1 MIINILAINTFK
13 EIMRDKI
20 LYSLIVFSIIL
31 MGLSIALS
39 DLSFGEKSR
48 ITLNFGLTAIHISS
62 VILSIFIGSSLVLK
76 ELKNRTIMTLLTRP
90 LSRSTF
96 ILGKFV
102 GLLMVIVTLLLGLS
116 FVLFGIMFLM
126 SIPVTAP
133 FFIAIYG
140 IILEAA
146 VLTSLTLFFSSL
158 SKAFLAISF
167 SIGVFFTG
175 HWIES
180 FHYFSTKGGLVRFQ
194 SISDSLFY
202 AIPNLERFNWR
213 SEVIYNR
220 LADTSTIASASFYA
234 VILCAFLLTLAFFV
248 FTKKDLA

>member
-1 MIINILAINTFK
+1 MIINILALNTFK

-20 LYSLIVFSIIL
+20 LYSLIVFSVIL

-39 DLSFGEKSR
+39 DLSLGEKSR

-76 ELKNRTIMTLLTRP
+76 ELKNRTIMTLLARP

-102 GLLMVIVTLLLGLS
+102 GLLMVIISLLLGLS
-116 FVLFGIMFLM
+116 LVLFGMM
-126 SIPVTAP
+126 SLISVPIGMP

-158 SKAFLAISF
+158 SKVFLAISF
-167 SIGVFFTG
+167 SIGVFFVG

-180 FHYFSTKGGLVRFQ
+180 FHYFVNKGQLIHFKF
-194 SISDSLFY
+194 ISNNLFY
-202 AIPNLERFNWR
+202 VVPNLERFNWR
-213 SEVIYNR
+213 TDVIYNH
-220 LADTSTIASASFYA
+220 LVDSGTILSTSLYA
-234 VILCAFLLTLAFFV
+234 LVLCTFMLTLSFFI
-248 FTKKDLA
+248 FTKKDLV

>member
-1 MIINILAINTFK
+1 MIINILALNTFK

-20 LYSLIVFSIIL
+20 LYSLIVFSVIL
-31 MGLSIALS
+31 MGISIALS

-102 GLLMVIVTLLLGLS
+102 GLLMVIISLLLGLS
-116 FVLFGIMFLM
+116 LILFGIMTVM
-126 SIPVTAP
+126 SVPVTMS

-158 SKAFLAISF
+158 SKVFLAISF
-167 SIGVFFTG
+167 SIGVFFVG

-180 FHYFSTKGGLVRFQ
+180 FNYFVNKGHLAHFKF
-194 SISDSLFY
+194 ISDNLFY
-202 AIPNLERFNWR
+202 VVPNLERFNWR
-213 SEVIYNR
+213 SDVIYNN
-220 LADTSTIASASFYA
+220 LVDSNIILSASLYSA
-234 VILCAFLLTLAFFV
+234 VLCAFLLTLSFFI

>member
-1 MIINILAINTFK
+1 MIINILALNTFK

-20 LYSLIVFSIIL
+20 LYSLVVFSIIL
-31 MGLSIALS
+31 MGLSVALS

-76 ELKNRTIMTLLTRP
+76 ELKNRTIMTLLVRP
-90 LSRSTF
+90 LNRSTF

-102 GLLMVIVTLLLGLS
+102 GLLMVIISLLLGLS
-116 FVLFGIMFLM
+116 LVLFGIMFVL
-126 SIPVTAP
+126 SIPVTAS
-133 FFIAIYG
+133 FFIAIFG

-158 SKAFLAISF
+158 SKVFLAISC
-167 SIGVFFTG
+167 SIGVFFVG

-180 FHYFSTKGGLVRFQ
+180 FHYFVTKGQLVQFQ
-194 SISDSLFY
+194 FLSDSLFY
-202 AIPNLERFNWR
+202 MVPNLERFNWR
-213 SEVIYNR
+213 SQVIYNQ
-220 LADTSTIASASFYA
+220 LVDMGTILSTSLYGAL
-234 VILCAFLLTLAFFV
+234 LCAFFLILSFFI
-248 FTKKDLA
+248 FMKKDLA

>member
-1 MIINILAINTFK
+1 MIVGILALNTFK

-76 ELKNRTIMTLLTRP
+76 ELKNRTIMTLLARP
-90 LSRSTF
+90 LSRSSF
-96 ILGKFV
+96 ILGKFI
-102 GLLMVIVTLLLGLS
+102 GLLMVIVSLMIGLS
-116 FVLFGIMFLM
+116 LVLFTVMFLM
-126 SIPVTAP
+126 SVPVTNH

-158 SKAFLAISF
+158 SKIFLAISF
-167 SIGVFFTG
+167 SIGVFFVG

-180 FHYFSTKGGLVRFQ
+180 FQYFVKKGQIIHLQFV
-194 SISDSLFY
+194 SNNLFY
-202 AIPNLERFNWR
+202 IFPNLERFNWR
-213 SEVIYNR
+213 SNVIYNN
-220 LADTSTIASASFYA
+220 LVSSSTILSASLYA
-234 VILCAFLLTLAFFV
+234 VLLSAFLLTLSFFI

>member
-1 MIINILAINTFK
+1 
-13 EIMRDKI
+13 MRDKI
-20 LYSLIVFSIIL
+20 LYSLVVFSVIL

-39 DLSFGEKSR
+39 DLSFGEQSR

-62 VILSIFIGSSLVLK
+62 VVLSIFIGSSLVLK
-76 ELKNRTIMTLLTRP
+76 ELKNRTIMTLLVRP

-102 GLLMVIVTLLLGLS
+102 GLLLVIITLLLGLS
-116 FVLFGIMFLM
+116 LILFGIMSLL
-126 SIPVTAP
+126 SVPITIS

-158 SKAFLAISF
+158 SKVFLAVSF
-167 SIGVFFTG
+167 SVGVFFVG

-180 FHYFSTKGGLVRFQ
+180 FLYFVNKGQMLYFK
-194 SISDSLFY
+194 SIANNLFY
-202 AIPNLERFNWR
+202 IIPNLERFNWR
-213 SEVIYNR
+213 SDVIYNR
-220 LADTSTIASASFYA
+220 VVDMGAIFNTTIYGLLLCSF
-234 VILCAFLLTLAFFV
+234 FLTLSFFV
-248 FTKKDLA
+248 FTNKDLA